1 MALFHEFY
9 YDLRIAQGRCKGR
22 VVPEDAPQRIGFF
35 RIFRHAHRQTH
46 LGWEGQGGVL
56 VTAKTVRFFAW
67 KISRFPCGNQTNDSP
82 LRIFTRRRW
91 CDCPLVWLLF
101 SATIT
106 AMCGAP
112 RYQRICM
119 AMYAWIFWV
128 PWVNNLYQGSVALV
142 KPARRRNVGTTRGPS
157 FSAKGFHDLGAWRF
171 NLL

>member
-22 VVPEDAPQRIGFF
+22 VVPEDAPQRIGFL

-46 LGWEGQGGVL
+46 LGWESHERVL

-67 KISRFPCGNQTNDSP
+67 LISRTMWESNKRFT
-82 LRIFTRRRW
+82 FTRRRW

-101 SATIT
+101 SATIS
-106 AMCGAP
+106 AMWSSTRWC
-112 RYQRICM
+112 QRICV
-119 AMYAWIFWV
+119 AMYAWILWV
-128 PWVNNLYQGSVALV
+128 PWVNNLYQGSVSLV